1 MIRSNADPVFAL
13 DHTQIAIP
21 KGEEARARAFWCD
34 ALGLREIAKPEALH
48 PRGGLWLALNGAEL
62 HLGVEEPF
70 TPARK
75 AHPGF
80 AVADIDDIAARITAL
95 GQTPRWEDTIKNRR
109 RFFAEDPFG
118 NRLEFLQ
125 KD

>member
-1 MIRSNADPVFAL
+1 MIAL
-13 DHTQIAIP
+13 DHIQIAIP
-21 KGEEARARAFWCD
+21 KDGEAKARAFWCEG
-34 ALGLREIAKPEALH
+34 LGLAEIKKPEALKA
-48 PRGGLWLALNGAEL
+48 RGGLWLSLAGSEL
-62 HLGVEEPF
+62 HLGVEEGF

-80 AVADIDDIAARITAL
+80 AVDDIDTIAARITAT
-95 GQTPRWEDTIKNRR
+95 GQSPRWDDTIESRR

>member
-1 MIRSNADPVFAL
+1 MGFAI
-13 DHTQIAIP
+13 DHIQIAIP
-21 KGEEARARAFWCD
+21 PKGEAKARDFWCA
-34 ALGLREIAKPEALH
+34 ALGLDEIEKPEALRA
-48 PRGGLWLALNGAEL
+48 RGGLWLQLNDSEL
-62 HLGVEEPF
+62 HLGVADPF
-70 TPARK
+70 TPALK

-80 AVADIDDIAARITAL
+80 LVKDIDTVAARLADF
-95 GQTPRWEDTIKNRR
+95 GAAPRWDETIKNRR

>member
-1 MIRSNADPVFAL
+1 MTL
-13 DHTQIAIP
+13 DHIQIAIP
-21 KGEEARARAFWCD
+21 AGTEATARAFWCD
-34 ALGLREIAKPEALH
+34 GLGLPEIDKPEALRD
-48 PRGGLWLALNGAEL
+48 RGGLWLDLEGAEL
-62 HLGVEEPF
+62 HLGVEDTF
-70 TPARK
+70 APARK

-80 AVADIDDIAARITAL
+80 AVRDINETAARIEAL
-95 GQTPRWEDTIKNRR
+95 GQIPLWDETIKNRR

>member
-1 MIRSNADPVFAL
+1 MFGL
-13 DHTQIAIP
+13 DHIQIAIP
-21 KGEEARARAFWCD
+21 KDGEARARAFWCD
-34 ALGLREIAKPEALH
+34 ALGLSEIPKPKALQA
-48 PRGGLWLALNGAEL
+48 RGGLWLALAGSEL
-62 HLGVEEPF
+62 HLGVEKPF

-80 AVADIDDIAARITAL
+80 VVTNIDDIAARITAL
-95 GQTPRWEDTIKNRR
+95 GQTPRWEDTIEDRR
-109 RFFAEDPFG
+109 RFFADDPFG

>member
-1 MIRSNADPVFAL
+1 MIGL
-13 DHTQIAIP
+13 DHIQIAIP
-21 KGEEARARAFWCD
+21 KGGEARARAFWCEV
-34 ALGLREIAKPEALH
+34 LGLSEIPKPEALQA
-48 PRGGLWLALNGAEL
+48 RGGLWLTLTGAEL

-80 AVADIDDIAARITAL
+80 VVADIDDIAARITTL
-95 GQTPRWEDTIKNRR
+95 GQTLRWEDTIKDRR

>member
-1 MIRSNADPVFAL
+1 MLAL
-13 DHTQIAIP
+13 DHIQIAMP
-21 KGEEARARAFWCD
+21 AGGEAAARAFWCD
-34 ALGLREIAKPEALH
+34 GLGLAELAKPEALRD
-48 PRGGLWLALNGAEL
+48 RGGLWLALDRAEL
-62 HLGVEEPF
+62 HLGVEADF
-70 TPARK
+70 VPARK

-80 AVADIDDIAARITAL
+80 VVGDIDAVAAQIEAQGL
-95 GQTPRWEDTIKNRR
+95 TPRWDDRLEDRR